1 MDNDGHGK
9 YLSFFTKVTKWSL
22 VDTNAAYAG
31 NWLSKFY
38 ESTLNEPYLLNNT
51 VILITFDE
59 VSINAAKQIKC

>member
-1 MDNDGHGK
+1 MT
-9 YLSFFTKVTKWSL
+9 Y

-59 VSINAAKQIKC
+59 VSINAAKQIEY